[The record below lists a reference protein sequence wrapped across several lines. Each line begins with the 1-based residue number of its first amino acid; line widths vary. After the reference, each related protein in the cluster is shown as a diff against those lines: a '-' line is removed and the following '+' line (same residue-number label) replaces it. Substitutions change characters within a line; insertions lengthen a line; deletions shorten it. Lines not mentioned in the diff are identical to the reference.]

1 MKPPG
6 LSQESFAELQQLIV
20 QAGNS
25 AREDNMDSTLPM
37 TPSDSDSDQVAT
49 TSFSDNAT
57 TSTVCVSDNDHKATD
72 GASDTITIEITPIS
86 DSDIILVDLTG
97 QEHLLPMDM
106 NELEIILATED
117 EPKLEGLPIDDGE
130 DDGNVIDA
138 TTVPF
143 EYD

>member
-25 AREDNMDSTLPM
+25 AREDNMDNTLPM

-57 TSTVCVSDNDHKATD
+57 TSTMCAVTMTTK
-72 GASDTITIEITPIS
+72 
-86 DSDIILVDLTG
+86 L
-97 QEHLLPMDM
+97 QM
-106 NELEIILATED
+106 
-117 EPKLEGLPIDDGE
+117 EPVTQSL
-130 DDGNVIDA
+130 
-138 TTVPF
+138 
-143 EYD
+143 